1 MRPLRQEQFEDTA
14 ARARLQREAQRSGRH
29 AGLALIG
36 VVAFAL
42 ATLALAGTGVDAYDQ
57 LAAQDDPVALSDQ
70 ALLRRFDRTVAE
82 REMQAALAAG
92 DADLAQSFLDLA
104 RGRDIAVDPALAGR
118 VTAATVQ
125 AASATHAAGSFVRG
139 LFIGEPNDLVSLAG
153 TALGDLFVFG
163 DIRDATREGVRLA
176 SGQQADTL
184 ILGLACV
191 GLAVTAGTYV
201 TLGGG
206 TPARIGLSLVKAARR
221 TGKLS
226 GRMAEWVGRSLRDA
240 VDLTALRRAVG
251 LSEPTLA
258 ANATREAVKIEK
270 AGGLVEL
277 FGSVGR
283 VEAKAGT
290 QAALDSLKVAEG
302 PRDMSRF
309 ARLAAANG
317 GKTRAIIKLLGRA
330 AIVLTAS
337 AFELTMWL
345 LWAALMLL
353 GFVSSCKTMVERMT
367 LRHLHR
373 SKARRL
379 RDAEVHARAMAA
391 PVSLPV

>member
-1 MRPLRQEQFEDTA
+1 MRPMRQEQFDHAVAHATLQNKARRTGRQA
-14 ARARLQREAQRSGRH
+14 A
-29 AGLALIG
+29 LALIG
-36 VVAFAL
+36 AAAFAL
-42 ATLALAGTGVDAYDQ
+42 ATLALIGTGIDAHDE
-57 LAAQDDPVALSDQ
+57 LAAQSDPAALSDR
-70 ALLRRFDRTVAE
+70 ALARRFDRTVAE

-92 DADLAQSFLDLA
+92 DADLAQSFLELA
-104 RGRDIAVDPALAGR
+104 RDRDVAVDPALADR
-118 VTAATVQ
+118 VTAAGAA
-125 AASATHAAGSFVRG
+125 AASTTHVAGSFVRG
-139 LFIGEPNDLVSLAG
+139 LVIGEPNDLVSLAG

-176 SGQQADTL
+176 TGREADKL

-191 GLAVTAGTYV
+191 GLAITAGTYV

-206 TPARIGLSLVKAARR
+206 TPVRLGLSLVKAARR

-226 GRMAEWVGRSLRDA
+226 GRMAEWLGRSLRDA
-240 VDLTALRRAVG
+240 VDLGALRRAFG
-251 LSEPTLA
+251 LSEPALA
-258 ANATREAVKIEK
+258 ANAAREAVKVEK

-277 FGSVGR
+277 VGNVGR

-290 QAALDSLKVAEG
+290 QAALDSLAVAEG

-309 ARLAAANG
+309 ARLAAAKG

-337 AFELTMWL
+337 ALELTMWL
-345 LWAALMLL
+345 FWAAFMLL

-373 SKARRL
+373 RKARRL
-379 RDAEVHARAMAA
+379 RELEVRALG
-391 PVSLPV
+391 LPIQCYG